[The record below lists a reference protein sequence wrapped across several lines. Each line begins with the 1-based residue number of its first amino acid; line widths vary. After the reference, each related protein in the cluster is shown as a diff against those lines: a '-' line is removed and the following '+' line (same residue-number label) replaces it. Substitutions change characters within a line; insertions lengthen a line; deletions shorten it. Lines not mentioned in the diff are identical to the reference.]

1 MSIQQMLNVIMQKIS
16 LKYKIFYMEKRTYKE
31 GKVYKTYRVKIGN
44 QNKEFNSQTDL
55 LLWLKDRE

>member
-1 MSIQQMLNVIMQKIS
+1 
-16 LKYKIFYMEKRTYKE
+16 MEKRTYKE